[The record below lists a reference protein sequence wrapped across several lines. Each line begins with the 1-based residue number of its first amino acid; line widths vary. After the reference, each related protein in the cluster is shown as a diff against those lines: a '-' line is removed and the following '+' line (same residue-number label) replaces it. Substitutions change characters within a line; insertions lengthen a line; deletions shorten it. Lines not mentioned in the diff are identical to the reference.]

1 MRILTWSLAFILI
14 ALPMSVSNAASV
26 IAKAPQH
33 AETCG
38 KAVAAAEQEYRLPKR
53 LLTAVSLT
61 ESGHWH
67 KEKQEMIAWPWTVY
81 AEGRG
86 RYLPSKEDAIKE
98 VKTLKAKG
106 VKNIDVGC
114 MQVNLH
120 YHPEAFEDLEA
131 ALDPKQNTQYA
142 AKLLKSLREE
152 SRSWNIAIAHYHS
165 RTQKFNV
172 PYRKKVLRIWQNER
186 RKDTETRMA
195 ATREAYKLKR
205 EQLAERIKEA
215 SQRRFT
221 KENQQK
227 LAMSPPS

>member
-1 MRILTWSLAFILI
+1 MRILIWSLAFILI
-14 ALPMSVSNAASV
+14 ALQTTVSNAASV
-26 IAKAPQH
+26 IANAPQH

-38 KAVAAAEQEYRLPKR
+38 KAVTAAEKAHRLPKR

-86 RYLPSKEDAIKE
+86 RYLPSKEIAIKE
-98 VKTLKAKG
+98 VEALKAKG

-114 MQVNLH
+114 MQVNLY
-120 YHPEAFEDLEA
+120 YHPDAFEDLDA
-131 ALDPKQNTQYA
+131 ALDPKQNTEYA
-142 AKLLKSLREE
+142 AKLLKSLRDE
-152 SRSWNIAIAHYHS
+152 SRSWNTAIAHYHS
-165 RTQKFNV
+165 RTHKYNI
-172 PYRKKVLRIWQNER
+172 PYRQKVLKIWQKER
-186 RKDTETRMA
+186 RKDTEARMA
-195 ATREAYKLKR
+195 ATREAYRLKR

-227 LAMSPPS
+227 LAMSPSS